1 MIERK
6 QNRAREGW
14 NRDCVRKKGGERER
28 ERERR
33 VAGLFWTNYCQRAHL
48 LCRPGY
54 FVPHKRRFIMADR
67 VNISRT
73 VYFFKKGKK
82 KNDTTPCSLSVIY
95 KGSLLGGEREREVGS
110 RRACMHGLGYG
121 DVCTRWLGTTH
132 THTSMYT

>member
-1 MIERK
+1 
-6 QNRAREGW
+6 
-14 NRDCVRKKGGERER
+14 
-28 ERERR
+28 
-33 VAGLFWTNYCQRAHL
+33 
-48 LCRPGY
+48 
-54 FVPHKRRFIMADR
+54 MADR

-132 THTSMYT
+132 THTDVHVTHVIAVVLCLVIGELTRGIASFVRISGRTYRRAVNCS